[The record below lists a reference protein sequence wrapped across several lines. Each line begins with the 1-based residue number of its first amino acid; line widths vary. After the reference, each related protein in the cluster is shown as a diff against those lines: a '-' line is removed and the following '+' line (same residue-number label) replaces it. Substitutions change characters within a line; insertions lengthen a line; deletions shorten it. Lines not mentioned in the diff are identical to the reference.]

1 MSRSKV
7 SRIAT
12 SNSIWH
18 LESLVKAIIFS
29 VRPRELSAS
38 TLSFTSLLFSQ
49 LSAFRLGNSPPHAS
63 YQPLG
68 ARRSMCSSIRDA
80 MRHFHY
86 LVTSLLLVLSP
97 TLSSAQQVQDQHNE
111 PVIRFVRNPD
121 PAPDFKLTALDGK
134 PLTLAALQGKVVL
147 LNFWATWCGPCRAE
161 VPDLVAL
168 QDRYEGRLQI
178 IGLNVDD
185 EEADI
190 KQYVEETGI
199 NYPVAMT
206 SNDVRI
212 QFGGIPALPTS
223 FVLDTE
229 GRVVQKHVGLWNP
242 AVYETEIRALLGMP
256 IMAKVETFED
266 KGEVFLSHADRAT
279 ELPGVDLS
287 KLTPEQKRIALHRFN
302 ADTCTCGCKF
312 TLAQCRI
319 WDSACAVSKAATE
332 KIIAKVS
339 AAPTAPGDS
348 PQPAPTPQPSPK
360 TNPVP
365 TAPSPPSPSSPP
377 LVKAPAPPA
386 PPQP

>member
-1 MSRSKV
+1 MKHSRY
-7 SRIAT
+7 
-12 SNSIWH
+12 
-18 LESLVKAIIFS
+18 
-29 VRPRELSAS
+29 
-38 TLSFTSLLFSQ
+38 LL
-49 LSAFRLGNSPPHAS
+49 P
-63 YQPLG
+63 
-68 ARRSMCSSIRDA
+68 
-80 MRHFHY
+80 
-86 LVTSLLLVLSP
+86 SLLLLLSP
-97 TLSSAQQVQDQHNE
+97 ALSFAQQDQDQDQT

-121 PAPDFKLTALDGK
+121 PAPDFKLTSLDGK
-134 PLTLAALQGKVVL
+134 PLTLAALEGKVVL

-161 VPDLVAL
+161 IPDLVAL
-168 QDRYEGRLQI
+168 QDRYKGRLQI

-206 SNDVRI
+206 SNDVRL

-223 FVLDTE
+223 FVLDTQ

-242 AVYETEIRALLGMP
+242 AVYETEIRSLLGMP

-287 KLTPEQKRIALHRFN
+287 KLTPEQKKIVLHRFN

-332 KIIAKVS
+332 KIIATVS
-339 AAPTAPGDS
+339 AAPTAPSGS
-348 PQPAPTPQPSPK
+348 APTPGTPPPAK
-360 TNPVP
+360 TDPVP
-365 TAPSPPSPSSPP
+365 SQRSPESPRSPR
-377 LVKAPAPPA
+377 L
-386 PPQP
+386 

>member
-1 MSRSKV
+1 MRLI
-7 SRIAT
+7 RLT
-12 SNSIWH
+12 STCPQTALRWLIP
-18 LESLVKAIIFS
+18 LVLLFAA
-29 VRPRELSAS
+29 PR
-38 TLSFTSLLFSQ
+38 LSF
-49 LSAFRLGNSPPHAS
+49 
-63 YQPLG
+63 
-68 ARRSMCSSIRDA
+68 
-80 MRHFHY
+80 
-86 LVTSLLLVLSP
+86 
-97 TLSSAQQVQDQHNE
+97 AQQDQDNE

-161 VPDLVAL
+161 IPDLVAL
-168 QDRYEGRLQI
+168 QERYNGRLQI
-178 IGLNVDD
+178 LGLNVDD
-185 EEADI
+185 EEGDI
-190 KQYVEETGI
+190 KQYVQETGI

-266 KGEVFLSHADRAT
+266 KGEVFLAHADRAT

-287 KLTPEQKRIALHRFN
+287 KLTPEQKKAALHRFN
-302 ADTCTCGCKF
+302 ADACTCGCKF

-332 KIIAKVS
+332 KIIAEVS
-339 AAPTAPGDS
+339 ADPKTPVSPAAPSIPATPSAPGEK
-348 PQPAPTPQPSPK
+348 PPGHAEPLARAP
-360 TNPVP
+360 
-365 TAPSPPSPSSPP
+365 
-377 LVKAPAPPA
+377 VKAVQAPAPP
-386 PPQP
+386 QR

>member
-1 MSRSKV
+1 MPLMRPTFTHRGPV
-7 SRIAT
+7 ARWLIA
-12 SNSIWH
+12 
-18 LESLVKAIIFS
+18 
-29 VRPRELSAS
+29 
-38 TLSFTSLLFSQ
+38 
-49 LSAFRLGNSPPHAS
+49 
-63 YQPLG
+63 
-68 ARRSMCSSIRDA
+68 
-80 MRHFHY
+80 
-86 LVTSLLLVLSP
+86 SLLLLFLP
-97 TLSSAQQVQDQHNE
+97 ELASAQQEQVHE

-168 QDRYEGRLQI
+168 QERYKGRLQI

-185 EEADI
+185 EEVDI
-190 KQYVEETGI
+190 RQYVEETGI

-206 SNDVRI
+206 SNEVRI

-266 KGEVFLSHADRAT
+266 QGEVLLSHADRAT
-279 ELPGVDLS
+279 ELPGVDLT
-287 KLTPEQKRIALHRFN
+287 KLTPEQKKVVLHRFN

-332 KIIAKVS
+332 KIIAEVS
-339 AAPTAPGDS
+339 SDPKTPVTPAAPNAPA
-348 PQPAPTPQPSPK
+348 APLA
-360 TNPVP
+360 PVEK
-365 TAPSPPSPSSPP
+365 PSPSAPPAAPP
-377 LVKAPAPPA
+377 LAKPPSTPA

>member
-1 MSRSKV
+1 
-7 SRIAT
+7 
-12 SNSIWH
+12 
-18 LESLVKAIIFS
+18 
-29 VRPRELSAS
+29 
-38 TLSFTSLLFSQ
+38 
-49 LSAFRLGNSPPHAS
+49 
-63 YQPLG
+63 
-68 ARRSMCSSIRDA
+68 MCSSIRDA
-80 MRHFHY
+80 MKHSRY
-86 LVTSLLLVLSP
+86 LLPSLLLLLSP
-97 TLSSAQQVQDQHNE
+97 ALSFAQQDQDQDQT

-121 PAPDFKLTALDGK
+121 PAPDFKLTSLDGK
-134 PLTLAALQGKVVL
+134 PLTLAALEGKVVL

-161 VPDLVAL
+161 IPDLVAL
-168 QDRYEGRLQI
+168 QDRYKGRLQI

-206 SNDVRI
+206 SNDVRL

-223 FVLDTE
+223 FVLDTQ

-242 AVYETEIRALLGMP
+242 AVYETEIRSLLGMP

-287 KLTPEQKRIALHRFN
+287 KLTPEQKQIVLHRFN

-332 KIIAKVS
+332 KIIATVS
-339 AAPTAPGDS
+339 AAPTAPSGS
-348 PQPAPTPQPSPK
+348 APTPGTPPPAK
-360 TNPVP
+360 TDPVP
-365 TAPSPPSPSSPP
+365 SQRSPESPRSPR
-377 LVKAPAPPA
+377 L
-386 PPQP
+386 

>member
-1 MSRSKV
+1 
-7 SRIAT
+7 
-12 SNSIWH
+12 
-18 LESLVKAIIFS
+18 
-29 VRPRELSAS
+29 
-38 TLSFTSLLFSQ
+38 
-49 LSAFRLGNSPPHAS
+49 
-63 YQPLG
+63 
-68 ARRSMCSSIRDA
+68 MCSPIRDA
-80 MRHFHY
+80 MKHSRY
-86 LVTSLLLVLSP
+86 LLPSLLLLLSP
-97 TLSSAQQVQDQHNE
+97 ALSFAQQDQDQDQT

-121 PAPDFKLTALDGK
+121 PAPDFKLTSLDGK
-134 PLTLAALQGKVVL
+134 PLTLAALEGKVVL

-161 VPDLVAL
+161 IPDLVAL
-168 QDRYEGRLQI
+168 QDRYKGRLQI

-206 SNDVRI
+206 SNDVRL

-223 FVLDTE
+223 FVLDTQ

-242 AVYETEIRALLGMP
+242 AVYETEIRSLLGMP

-287 KLTPEQKRIALHRFN
+287 KLTPEQKKIVLHRFN

-332 KIIAKVS
+332 KIIATVS
-339 AAPTAPGDS
+339 AAPTAPSGS
-348 PQPAPTPQPSPK
+348 APTPGTPPPAK
-360 TNPVP
+360 TDPVP
-365 TAPSPPSPSSPP
+365 SQRSPESPRSPR
-377 LVKAPAPPA
+377 L
-386 PPQP
+386 

>member
-1 MSRSKV
+1 MRLIRPTPGGPRPV
-7 SRIAT
+7 
-12 SNSIWH
+12 
-18 LESLVKAIIFS
+18 
-29 VRPRELSAS
+29 VRW
-38 TLSFTSLLFSQ
+38 LF
-49 LSAFRLGNSPPHAS
+49 
-63 YQPLG
+63 
-68 ARRSMCSSIRDA
+68 A
-80 MRHFHY
+80 M
-86 LVTSLLLVLSP
+86 LVLFVVPSWVF
-97 TLSSAQQVQDQHNE
+97 AQQNEGNE

-134 PLTLAALQGKVVL
+134 PITLAALQGKVVL

-161 VPDLVAL
+161 IPDLVAL
-168 QDRYEGRLQI
+168 QERYDGRLQI

-190 KQYVEETGI
+190 QQYVKETKI

-206 SNDVRI
+206 SNEVRR

-266 KGEVFLSHADRAT
+266 KGEVFLAHADRAT

-287 KLTPEQKRIALHRFN
+287 KLTPEQKKLVLHRFN

-319 WDSACAVSKAATE
+319 WDSACAISKAATE
-332 KIIAKVS
+332 KIVAEVS
-339 AAPTAPGDS
+339 AAPTVPSDS
-348 PQPAPTPQPSPK
+348 MQPA
-360 TNPVP
+360 
-365 TAPSPPSPSSPP
+365 
-377 LVKAPAPPA
+377 APAPAKTPSTAA
-386 PPQP
+386 PPQLQEQK

>member
-1 MSRSKV
+1 M
-7 SRIAT
+7 
-12 SNSIWH
+12 
-18 LESLVKAIIFS
+18 L
-29 VRPRELSAS
+29 
-38 TLSFTSLLFSQ
+38 LLFVAPS
-49 LSAFRLGNSPPHAS
+49 LAF
-63 YQPLG
+63 
-68 ARRSMCSSIRDA
+68 
-80 MRHFHY
+80 
-86 LVTSLLLVLSP
+86 
-97 TLSSAQQVQDQHNE
+97 AQQDQDNE

-134 PLTLAALQGKVVL
+134 PITLAALQGKVVL

-161 VPDLVAL
+161 IPDLVAL
-168 QDRYEGRLQI
+168 QDRYDGRLQI

-190 KQYVEETGI
+190 QQYVKETKI

-206 SNDVRI
+206 SNEVRR

-266 KGEVFLSHADRAT
+266 KGEVFLAHADRAT

-287 KLTPEQKRIALHRFN
+287 KLTPEQKKLVLHRFN

-319 WDSACAVSKAATE
+319 WDSALRRQQSRHGKNRRRSFCELPPYPAIRCSLLRRAGTSENAFHSCASAATGT
-332 KIIAKVS
+332 KIIS
-339 AAPTAPGDS
+339 AAEYPTKMRVNFA
-348 PQPAPTPQPSPK
+348 
-360 TNPVP
+360 
-365 TAPSPPSPSSPP
+365 
-377 LVKAPAPPA
+377 
-386 PPQP
+386 

>member
-1 MSRSKV
+1 MR
-7 SRIAT
+7 
-12 SNSIWH
+12 
-18 LESLVKAIIFS
+18 
-29 VRPRELSAS
+29 
-38 TLSFTSLLFSQ
+38 LL
-49 LSAFRLGNSPPHAS
+49 
-63 YQPLG
+63 QPSSS
-68 ARRSMCSSIRDA
+68 RRSHAIRW
-80 MRHFHY
+80 
-86 LVTSLLLVLSP
+86 LVTSLLLFIAP
-97 TLSSAQQVQDQHNE
+97 ASSFAQQDQDNE

-134 PLTLAALQGKVVL
+134 PITLAALQGKVVL

-161 VPDLVAL
+161 IPDLVAL
-168 QDRYEGRLQI
+168 QERYKGRLQI

-190 KQYVEETGI
+190 QKYVEETGI

-223 FVLDTE
+223 FLLDTE

-256 IMAKVETFED
+256 IMAKIETFED

-287 KLTPEQKRIALHRFN
+287 KLTPEQKKVVLHRFN

-319 WDSACAVSKAATE
+319 WDSACAVSKAAAE
-332 KIIAKVS
+332 KIIAEVS
-339 AAPTAPGDS
+339 SNPKTPVSPAAPNTPAAA
-348 PQPAPTPQPSPK
+348 PAPVEKPS
-360 TNPVP
+360 
-365 TAPSPPSPSSPP
+365 PSPPSP
-377 LVKAPAPPA
+377 APR
-386 PPQP
+386 QP

>member
-1 MSRSKV
+1 
-7 SRIAT
+7 
-12 SNSIWH
+12 
-18 LESLVKAIIFS
+18 
-29 VRPRELSAS
+29 
-38 TLSFTSLLFSQ
+38 
-49 LSAFRLGNSPPHAS
+49 
-63 YQPLG
+63 
-68 ARRSMCSSIRDA
+68 MCSSIRDA
-80 MRHFHY
+80 MKHSRY
-86 LVTSLLLVLSP
+86 LLPSLLLLLSP
-97 TLSSAQQVQDQHNE
+97 ALSFAQQDQDQDQT

-121 PAPDFKLTALDGK
+121 PAPDFKLTSLDGK
-134 PLTLAALQGKVVL
+134 PLTLAALEGKVVL

-161 VPDLVAL
+161 IPDLVAL
-168 QDRYEGRLQI
+168 QDRYKGRLQI

-206 SNDVRI
+206 SNDVRL

-223 FVLDTE
+223 FVLDTQ

-242 AVYETEIRALLGMP
+242 AVYETEIRSLLGMP

-287 KLTPEQKRIALHRFN
+287 KLTPEQKKIVLHRFN

-332 KIIAKVS
+332 KIIATVS
-339 AAPTAPGDS
+339 AAPTAPSGS
-348 PQPAPTPQPSPK
+348 APTPGTPPPAK
-360 TNPVP
+360 TDPVP
-365 TAPSPPSPSSPP
+365 SQRSPESPRSPR
-377 LVKAPAPPA
+377 L
-386 PPQP
+386 

>member
-1 MSRSKV
+1 MRRTRPTPLRQRPV
-7 SRIAT
+7 LRWLIT
-12 SNSIWH
+12 
-18 LESLVKAIIFS
+18 LVSLVVTPS
-29 VRPRELSAS
+29 
-38 TLSFTSLLFSQ
+38 LSF
-49 LSAFRLGNSPPHAS
+49 
-63 YQPLG
+63 
-68 ARRSMCSSIRDA
+68 
-80 MRHFHY
+80 
-86 LVTSLLLVLSP
+86 
-97 TLSSAQQVQDQHNE
+97 AQQEQDNE

-121 PAPDFKLTALDGK
+121 PAPDFKLTAIDGK

-168 QDRYEGRLQI
+168 QERYKGRLQI

-229 GRVVQKHVGLWNP
+229 GRVVQKHVGLWSP

-266 KGEVFLSHADRAT
+266 KGEVFLAHADRAT
-279 ELPGVDLS
+279 ELPGVDLT
-287 KLTPEQKRIALHRFN
+287 KLTPEQKKIALHRFN
-302 ADTCTCGCKF
+302 ADACTCGCKF

-332 KIIAKVS
+332 KIIAEVS
-339 AAPTAPGDS
+339 SEPKTTANPAAPNAP
-348 PQPAPTPQPSPK
+348 ATTPTPAEKPSPSAR
-360 TNPVP
+360 P
-365 TAPSPPSPSSPP
+365 TAPSAAKMPPT
-377 LVKAPAPPA
+377 PA
-386 PPQP
+386 PPQR

>member
-1 MSRSKV
+1 VLRWV
-7 SRIAT
+7 I
-12 SNSIWH
+12 
-18 LESLVKAIIFS
+18 
-29 VRPRELSAS
+29 
-38 TLSFTSLLFSQ
+38 TSLLF
-49 LSAFRLGNSPPHAS
+49 LFFPAFA
-63 YQPLG
+63 
-68 ARRSMCSSIRDA
+68 
-80 MRHFHY
+80 
-86 LVTSLLLVLSP
+86 
-97 TLSSAQQVQDQHNE
+97 SAQQDQVNE
-111 PVIRFVRNPD
+111 PIIHFVRNPD

-134 PLTLAALQGKVVL
+134 PLTLTALQGKVVL

-161 VPDLVAL
+161 IPDLVAL
-168 QDRYEGRLQI
+168 QERYKGRLQI

-242 AVYETEIRALLGMP
+242 AIYETEIRALLGMP

-287 KLTPEQKRIALHRFN
+287 KLTPEQKKVALHRFN

-319 WDSACAVSKAATE
+319 WDSACGVSKAATE
-332 KIIAKVS
+332 KIIAEVS
-339 AAPTAPGDS
+339 SDPKTPLSPAAPNAPAV
-348 PQPAPTPQPSPK
+348 PMAPVEK
-360 TNPVP
+360 
-365 TAPSPPSPSSPP
+365 PSPSTPFLSSVRPP
-377 LVKAPAPPA
+377 T

>member
-1 MSRSKV
+1 MR
-7 SRIAT
+7 
-12 SNSIWH
+12 
-18 LESLVKAIIFS
+18 
-29 VRPRELSAS
+29 
-38 TLSFTSLLFSQ
+38 LL
-49 LSAFRLGNSPPHAS
+49 
-63 YQPLG
+63 QPSSS
-68 ARRSMCSSIRDA
+68 RRSPAIRW
-80 MRHFHY
+80 
-86 LVTSLLLVLSP
+86 LVTSLLLFIAP
-97 TLSSAQQVQDQHNE
+97 ASSFAQQDQDNE

-134 PLTLAALQGKVVL
+134 PITLATFQGKVVL

-161 VPDLVAL
+161 IPDLVAL
-168 QDRYEGRLQI
+168 QERYKGRLQI

-190 KQYVEETGI
+190 QQYVQETGI

-287 KLTPEQKRIALHRFN
+287 KLTPEQKKVVLHRFN
-302 ADTCTCGCKF
+302 ADSCTCGCKF

-332 KIIAKVS
+332 KIIAAVS
-339 AAPTAPGDS
+339 SDPKTPVSPAAPNT
-348 PQPAPTPQPSPK
+348 PA
-360 TNPVP
+360 
-365 TAPSPPSPSSPP
+365 
-377 LVKAPAPPA
+377 APPA
-386 PPQP
+386 PVEKPSPSTPSPAPPQT

>member
-1 MSRSKV
+1 MRLIRPPS
-7 SRIAT
+7 T
-12 SNSIWH
+12 
-18 LESLVKAIIFS
+18 
-29 VRPRELSAS
+29 RPRTALRWLIALLLLFAAPC
-38 TLSFTSLLFSQ
+38 LSF
-49 LSAFRLGNSPPHAS
+49 
-63 YQPLG
+63 
-68 ARRSMCSSIRDA
+68 
-80 MRHFHY
+80 
-86 LVTSLLLVLSP
+86 
-97 TLSSAQQVQDQHNE
+97 AQQDQGNE

-161 VPDLVAL
+161 IPDLVAL
-168 QDRYEGRLQI
+168 QERYKDRLQI
-178 IGLNVDD
+178 VGLNVDD

-190 KQYVEETGI
+190 KQYVQETGI

-266 KGEVFLSHADRAT
+266 KGEVFLAHADRAT

-287 KLTPEQKRIALHRFN
+287 KLTTEQKKAALHRFN
-302 ADTCTCGCKF
+302 ADACTCGCKF

-332 KIIAKVS
+332 KIIAEVS
-339 AAPTAPGDS
+339 ADPKSPVSPAAPNTLATPLAPVEKPPS
-348 PQPAPTPQPSPK
+348 PAQPPTTMKAAPAPTP
-360 TNPVP
+360 
-365 TAPSPPSPSSPP
+365 
-377 LVKAPAPPA
+377 
-386 PPQP
+386 PQPLQQE

>member
-1 MSRSKV
+1 M
-7 SRIAT
+7 
-12 SNSIWH
+12 
-18 LESLVKAIIFS
+18 
-29 VRPRELSAS
+29 
-38 TLSFTSLLFSQ
+38 
-49 LSAFRLGNSPPHAS
+49 RL
-63 YQPLG
+63 Y
-68 ARRSMCSSIRDA
+68 R
-80 MRHFHY
+80 Y
-86 LVTSLLLVLSP
+86 LPAALLLLLSP
-97 TLSSAQQVQDQHNE
+97 AWSSAQQAQAEDSR

-168 QDRYEGRLQI
+168 QDRYQGHLQI

-223 FVLDTE
+223 FVLDME

-287 KLTPEQKRIALHRFN
+287 KLTPEQKKIALHRFN

-332 KIIAKVS
+332 KIVAQVS
-339 AAPTAPGDS
+339 GAPSAPGDS
-348 PQPAPTPQPSPK
+348 AQPPPPTQPAPK

-365 TAPSPPSPSSPP
+365 AAPSPPGPSTPPASPSP
-377 LVKAPAPPA
+377 VKAPAPPA
-386 PPQP
+386 PPQQ

>member
-1 MSRSKV
+1 
-7 SRIAT
+7 
-12 SNSIWH
+12 
-18 LESLVKAIIFS
+18 
-29 VRPRELSAS
+29 
-38 TLSFTSLLFSQ
+38 
-49 LSAFRLGNSPPHAS
+49 
-63 YQPLG
+63 
-68 ARRSMCSSIRDA
+68 
-80 MRHFHY
+80 
-86 LVTSLLLVLSP
+86 
-97 TLSSAQQVQDQHNE
+97 
-111 PVIRFVRNPD
+111 VIRFVRNPD
-121 PAPDFKLTALDGK
+121 PAPDFKLTSLDGK
-134 PLTLAALQGKVVL
+134 PLTIAALQGKVII

-161 VPDLVAL
+161 IPDLIAL
-168 QDRYEGRLQI
+168 QDRYKGRLQI

-190 KQYVEETGI
+190 QQYVQEMGI

-266 KGEVFLSHADRAT
+266 KGEVFLAHADRAT

-287 KLTPEQKRIALHRFN
+287 KLTPEQKKLVLHRFN

-332 KIIAKVS
+332 RIIAEVS
-339 AAPTAPGDS
+339 AEPKTPLSPAAPNAPAGPPS
-348 PQPAPTPQPSPK
+348 SAQPALPSP
-360 TNPVP
+360 
-365 TAPSPPSPSSPP
+365 
-377 LVKAPAPPA
+377 VKAPAAPA
-386 PPQP
+386 PPPPG